1 MEEQKDMLDLLDMMV
16 QPVFCVKENTIIRA
30 NAAAQQLFLRV
41 GEDVRQL
48 LENGA
53 EEYAE
58 FTGGCLYLSLNLSG
72 QRSGVS
78 IRRMQDVDVFEV
90 DTDRDRSAFRAM
102 ALASSELRGPLN
114 SALSSA
120 AALMDSQEDP
130 EARQQ
135 LAQLN
140 RGLYQILRLLG
151 NMSDAEQISAHSRM
165 ETMDAPGVLREIFEK
180 AQILVAQAGVTLSY
194 QDLNECIYC
203 LIDRQQLE
211 RAVLNILSNAVKFTP
226 RGSQIN
232 ASLTRKGRTLL
243 LTIQDLG
250 NGIAQEVMGSL
261 FQRYLRQPGIE
272 DSRFGLGL
280 GIRIV
285 HAAAVN
291 HGGTLLIS
299 HGEDGGTRVVM
310 TLAIRQKAPGQL
322 SSPIFQVDY
331 TGGFDHTL
339 VELANCLP
347 AKLFDG
353 SC

>member
-41 GEDVRQL
+41 GEDIRPL
-48 LENGA
+48 LEHSG

-72 QRSGVS
+72 QRLGVS

-90 DTDRDRSAFRAM
+90 DAGRDNSALRAM

-140 RGLYQILRLLG
+140 RGLYQLLRLLG
-151 NMSDAEQISAHSRM
+151 NMSDAEQSSACSRM
-165 ETMDAPGVLREIFEK
+165 ETLDAPGVFREIFEK
-180 AQILVAQAGVTLSY
+180 ARMLVSQTGVTLSY
-194 QDLNECIYC
+194 QDLKESIYC
-203 LIDRQQLE
+203 LADREQLE

-226 RGSQIN
+226 KGGQIT
-232 ASLTRKGRTLL
+232 ASLTRRGRTLR
-243 LTIQDLG
+243 LTVQDSG
-250 NGIAQEVMGSL
+250 SGIAQEVMGNL
-261 FQRYLRQPGIE
+261 FQRYLRHPGIE

-280 GIRIV
+280 GIRMV
-285 HAAAVN
+285 HAAAAN

-299 HGEDGGTRVVM
+299 QGENGGTRVVM
-310 TLAIRQKAPGQL
+310 TLAIRQKEPGQL
-322 SSPIFQVDY
+322 NSPIFQVDY
-331 TGGFDHTL
+331 TGGFDHSL
-339 VELANCLP
+339 VELADCLP

-353 SC
+353 RY